1 MTFLETASSLR
12 TGALATAVSGIRRTL
27 QHSADLAWLES
38 ATVASV
44 TAAAGNCCS
53 VCAISV
59 AAGFAAGVA
68 FVVSVSAGSTC
79 LCPAVSGSL
88 SSSLGSTSPFVAADV
103 VADCKKKMLMT
114 AV

>member
-1 MTFLETASSLR
+1 MTFLETASSLH
-12 TGALATAVSGIRRTL
+12 TGAPATAVSGIRRTL

-38 ATVASV
+38 ATVAFV

-68 FVVSVSAGSTC
+68 FAVSVSAGNTC

-88 SSSLGSTSPFVAADV
+88 SSSLGSTSPFVADAV
-103 VADCKKKMLMT
+103 VDCKKKMLMT